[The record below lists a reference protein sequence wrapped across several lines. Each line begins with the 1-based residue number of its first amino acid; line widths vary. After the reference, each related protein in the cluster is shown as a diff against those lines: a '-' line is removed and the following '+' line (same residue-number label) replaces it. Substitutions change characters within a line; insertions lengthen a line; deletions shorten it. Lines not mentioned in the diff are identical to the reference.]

1 MSARNTNVPKRRRRK
16 RDVDLGLLISIL
28 KKEFCEI
35 ANEFLVENQCNV
47 QILGMLI

>member
-1 MSARNTNVPKRRRRK
+1 MSARNTNAGRRRK
-16 RDVDLGLLISIL
+16 RDVDLGLLISVL
-28 KKEFCEI
+28 TKQFCEI